1 MKIFFKVF
9 VSGLGLSF
17 VFTLL
22 GAFAGGILSGFIPF
36 HWIVIDG
43 AGAKGYES
51 GISVVGTIGM
61 VVGGTFGSWLALP
74 QERKEEKFLISTVI
88 VLFLALVLVPGS
100 SMFAR
105 EFHLSEYLDEAMF
118 FLFWVTL
125 PLFIARQSVR

>member
-9 VSGLGLSF
+9 VSGLVLSF

-43 AGAKGYES
+43 AKGYES
-51 GISVVGTIGM
+51 GILVVGTIGM
-61 VVGGTFGSWLALP
+61 IVGGTFGSWLALP
-74 QERKEEKFLISTVI
+74 RVKKESKFLILTVV
-88 VLFLALVLVPGS
+88 VLFLALVLIPGS

-125 PLFIARQSVR
+125 PFFIARQSVR